1 MRAEEVFLKISRRL
15 LNYIQRQPSKDTLLP
30 MKVSAIFI
38 FLELA
43 CQKITKKLLNTTKK
57 EQKKEML
64 NHSTI

>member
-15 LNYIQRQPSKDTLLP
+15 LNYIQRHPSKDTLLP

-38 FLELA
+38 FLELVR
-43 CQKITKKLLNTTKK
+43 QKITKKLLNTIKK
-57 EQKKEML
+57 EQIKEML